1 MIQEIGEGRFNP
13 AYMRKNPQEDDI
25 LLHYEYNKVMLIK
38 EGDGYRLPAFRDLK
52 GEEDAVESVSYLF
65 SIDSKGYYLA
75 DTFQMPEFGGF
86 VMEGLQIFR
95 SFEPMEDG
103 FAGITGSQ
111 IYRWRESRR
120 FCGCCG
126 GKWLRERKSVPWYAL
141 RAAIQNIPRS
151 VRQ

>member
-1 MIQEIGEGRFNP
+1 M
-13 AYMRKNPQEDDI
+13 
-25 LLHYEYNKVMLIK
+25 
-38 EGDGYRLPAFRDLK
+38 
-52 GEEDAVESVSYLF
+52 ESVSYLF

-120 FCGCCG
+120 FCGCVR

>member
-1 MIQEIGEGRFNP
+1 MLWKAFHTSF
-13 AYMRKNPQEDDI
+13 
-25 LLHYEYNKVMLIK
+25 LLI
-38 EGDGYRLPAFRDLK
+38 P
-52 GEEDAVESVSYLF
+52 
-65 SIDSKGYYLA
+65 KGYYLA

-103 FAGITGSQ
+103 FAGIRGA
-111 IYRWRESRR
+111 R
-120 FCGCCG
+120 FTVGERAAG
-126 GKWLRERKSVPWYAL
+126 FAAAAGEKWLRERKSVPWYAL